1 MQLAISFRFLWT
13 KGFEFCETVAGAT
26 TTSGQ
31 QDSAALHCRWMNGD
45 FVRGTKNAA
54 QEFEGPRH
62 DLIVILHRDPLESAD
77 QLRRG
82 ARKNIVLGAFNI
94 NLQEMDLR
102 SVSKIK

>member
-1 MQLAISFRFLWT
+1 MRGIEL
-13 KGFEFCETVAGAT
+13 GETVADAT

-31 QDSAALHCRWMNGD
+31 QDSAALHCRWVNGD
-45 FVRGTKNAA
+45 FVRGSKNAA

-62 DLIVILHRDPLESAD
+62 DLIVILHRDPLKSSD

-82 ARKNIVLGAFNI
+82 TRKNIVLGASNI

-102 SVSKIK
+102 SVSEIKQPI